1 MAPESELPLLAPLA
15 AVRDPRP
22 GEMIGE
28 YRVESLLGEGGM
40 ATVFAAVHPL
50 ISKRAAIKVLSK
62 RLCADPHAVERFLQE
77 ARTVNQIGHPNIVD
91 VFAFGTL
98 PDGRSYFVMEWLP
111 GETLAAR
118 LLRGPL
124 DFQTSLEVLCQVC
137 EALEAAHEKRIIHRD
152 LKPDNVYLVDGRA
165 QAAPAVKLLDFGIA
179 KLVDS
184 DVTVPRTRSGVTMG
198 TAGYMSPE
206 QARGRALDDRTD
218 VYALGAM
225 AYEMLLGRLPF
236 VGESG
241 IDILALHLTEPPPS
255 PRELWP
261 EIPPVLERL
270 LLAMLEKSA
279 ADRPSIAHVRTELT
293 RLRGIEVTPRPKR
306 LGGSRARARLLGLA
320 ALVALGAV
328 ATFTALRPA
337 RAPAPAS
344 EAAPSPP
351 LSSPKIAPV
360 KISAPKIAAPATSL
374 APAPAQAAATLIVKV
389 GLPDAT
395 IALDGRRI
403 AEHAPE
409 ARIAIANPGAHQVE
423 VTAPGR
429 LRFSRQVFVGGGA
442 TVELP
447 VHLAPARAVRHPP
460 ASAPAPSGDYTI
472 DPFK

>member
-137 EALEAAHEKRIIHRD
+137 EALEAAHEKRIIHR
-152 LKPDNVYLVDGRA
+152 YLVDGRA

-279 ADRPSIAHVRTELT
+279 ARRPRHAHRRPELT
-293 RLRGIEVTPRPKR
+293 PRRGLEGTPKR
-306 LGGSRARARLLGLA
+306 LGGSRARSAARPRSVGSARRGRDLYCAAPGPRARASFGSCAEPA
-320 ALVALGAV
+320 ALLAEDRAGENLRAEDRRARHVAGARSG
-328 ATFTALRPA
+328 TGGGDLDRQGRPA
-337 RAPAPAS
+337 RRDHRARRATHRRARARGAHRHRQPRRASGRSDRARPAPLFATGVRRRRRHRR
-344 EAAPSPP
+344 AAGPSRARSRGPSP
-351 LSSPKIAPV
+351 AGER
-360 KISAPKIAAPATSL
+360 ACAE
-374 APAPAQAAATLIVKV
+374 
-389 GLPDAT
+389 
-395 IALDGRRI
+395 RRL
-403 AEHAPE
+403 HD
-409 ARIAIANPGAHQVE
+409 RSFQM
-423 VTAPGR
+423 T
-429 LRFSRQVFVGGGA
+429 
-442 TVELP
+442 
-447 VHLAPARAVRHPP
+447 
-460 ASAPAPSGDYTI
+460 
-472 DPFK
+472 